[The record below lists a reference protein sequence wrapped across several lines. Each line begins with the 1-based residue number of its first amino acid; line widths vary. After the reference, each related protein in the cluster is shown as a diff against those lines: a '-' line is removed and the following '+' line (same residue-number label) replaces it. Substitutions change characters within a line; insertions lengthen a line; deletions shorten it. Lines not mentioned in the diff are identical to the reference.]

1 MTEVLF
7 MNYLKERNKMITLL
21 FVGVALLIAVLY
33 LLSWSGNG
41 LFLASFGGLFIILAI
56 IFYPLALVYGRSQ
69 IIDVF
74 QSIRMGARQPF
85 RTTKANSPW
94 QSIIAMVNAVI
105 ALLTIVFFGWIYG
118 AYTAYQKLQMLKSFH
133 VK

>member
-21 FVGVALLIAVLY
+21 VVGVVLLIAVLY

-41 LFLASFGGLFIILAI
+41 LFLASFGGLFIIFAI

-74 QSIRMGARQPF
+74 QSIRIGARQPL
-85 RTTKANSPW
+85 RAKKSNSPW
-94 QSIIAMVNAVI
+94 NPIFALLNTVI

>member
-1 MTEVLF
+1 

-21 FVGVALLIAVLY
+21 VIGVILLIGVMY

-41 LFLASFGGLFIILAI
+41 MFLASFGGIFIILAF

-69 IIDVF
+69 MFDIF

-85 RTTKANSPW
+85 RTQKANSPW
-94 QSIIAMVNAVI
+94 KSIFALLNAVV

-118 AYTAYQKLQMLKSFH
+118 AYTAYQKLQMLKSYH

>member
-1 MTEVLF
+1 

-21 FVGVALLIAVLY
+21 VIGVILLIGVMY

-41 LFLASFGGLFIILAI
+41 LFLASFGGIFIILAF

-69 IIDVF
+69 MFDIF

-85 RTTKANSPW
+85 RTQKANSPW
-94 QSIIAMVNAVI
+94 RPIFALLNAVV

-118 AYTAYQKLQMLKSFH
+118 AYTAYQKLQMLKSYH

>member
-1 MTEVLF
+1 

-21 FVGVALLIAVLY
+21 AVGGVLLIAVLY

-41 LFLASFGGLFIILAI
+41 LFLASFGGIFIILAL
-56 IFYPLALVYGRSQ
+56 IFYPLALVYGKGQ
-69 IIDVF
+69 IIDIF
-74 QSIRMGARQPF
+74 HSIRIGARQPF
-85 RTTKANSPW
+85 RAQKANSPW
-94 QSIIAMVNAVI
+94 QPIFTLLNTVI

>member
-1 MTEVLF
+1 

-85 RTTKANSPW
+85 RATKANSPW
-94 QSIIAMVNAVI
+94 QSIIAIVNAVI

>member
-1 MTEVLF
+1 MTEVFF

-21 FVGVALLIAVLY
+21 VIGGALLIGVLY

-41 LFLASFGGLFIILAI
+41 LFLASFGGIFVILAL

-69 IIDVF
+69 MIDVF
-74 QSIRMGARQPF
+74 QSIRIGARQPF
-85 RTTKANSPW
+85 RAQKANSPW
-94 QSIIAMVNAVI
+94 QPIIAMVKTVV
-105 ALLTIVFFGWIYG
+105 ALLTLVFFGWIYG